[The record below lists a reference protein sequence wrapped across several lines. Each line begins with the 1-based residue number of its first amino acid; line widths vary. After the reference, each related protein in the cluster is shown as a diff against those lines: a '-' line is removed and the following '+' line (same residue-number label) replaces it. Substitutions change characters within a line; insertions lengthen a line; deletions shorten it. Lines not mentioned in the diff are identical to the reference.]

1 MKKLLGIIVLGLL
14 LNNSAVAK
22 IKIYTKG
29 HNHKHSIILHD
40 TKKEM
45 VLEIPDIAIE
55 FCKKEK
61 KNVYFF
67 ANPKFLYEADKFYG
81 GLFGGKEYTRYICAK
96 NETEAVK
103 IIKDIFE
110 KGGKHSKWD
119 KINTKNKLFN
129 YKENIVEYN
138 KSNPNFYDLYKK
150 YRGTRNFR
158 RYLNEED
165 EFGKIVKFGILE
177 YEVIPEPTTNLI
189 FSRVET
195 FEPYTKEEMEKKAL
209 KEKRDKEKR
218 AAYDKKRKAKAYAV
232 KEKEKA
238 MLAEQEKIV
247 EETRKAAEKERIA
260 EEKEN
265 ERLAKIEEEKRIAE
279 EKKEY
284 KRLEAKFRTKCKKGF
299 FNKEGF
305 ELGTDEFKQCIYDK
319 EKERIAKLEKA
330 KPKKVEVVKAENL
343 NPDLIAIG
351 SGSGFFINN
360 QGYALTNNHVV
371 EICEQMVATLDGRQ
385 ILFRVIATD
394 KVNDIAIIAMDNTTR
409 NFLKINEEG
418 AKLGENVIAVGYPL
432 SGQLSDSVKITR
444 GVVSSLSGIENNT
457 GQIQIDAALQPG
469 NSGGPIINEQGEL
482 VGIASAGLN
491 KLLMAKKE
499 KYIPENVNFAV
510 ATPIIVNLLKNKKI
524 KYTTGSYFSSDYSG
538 TELAEIGDNS
548 TLQLLCYNT
557 KVAYMQIKNSQKHR
571 DVLFDLK

>member
-1 MKKLLGIIVLGLL
+1 MRKLLSIIVLGLL
-14 LNNSAVAK
+14 WFIPVNAAKVDLETFKIGMTKQEIKNALSYAGFFCWNNTGNDTYLDDFKTKDGNYYSKKYKTEIISNEKLWTVFENVTKISKGKGGSIVGLCFEGNGILKGVFNTKEEAVIFA
-22 IKIYTKG
+22 
-29 HNHKHSIILHD
+29 S
-40 TKKEM
+40 
-45 VLEIPDIAIE
+45 PDLAN
-55 FCKKEK
+55 KLKEK
-61 KNVYFF
+61 KATEEEFLNILKS
-67 ANPKFLYEADKFYG
+67 NSKFRSQLSSLPESNLSK
-81 GLFGGKEYTRYICAK
+81 CAHLR
-96 NETEAVK
+96 K
-103 IIKDIFE
+103 IITI
-110 KGGKHSKWD
+110 KGGFKTFQDS
-119 KINTKNKLFN
+119 
-129 YKENIVEYN
+129 
-138 KSNPNFYDLYKK
+138 YKK
-150 YRGTRNFR
+150 CIYKQIDIRT
-158 RYLNEED
+158 
-165 EFGKIVKFGILE
+165 KVLE
-177 YEVIPEPTTNLI
+177 N
-189 FSRVET
+189 
-195 FEPYTKEEMEKKAL
+195 KKA
-209 KEKRDKEKR
+209 
-218 AAYDKKRKAKAYAV
+218 KKQ
-232 KEKEKA
+232 
-238 MLAEQEKIV
+238 AEQK
-247 EETRKAAEKERIA
+247 IA
-260 EEKEN
+260 EEKRIAE
-265 ERLAKIEEEKRIAE
+265 AKIAEEKRIAE

-284 KRLEAKFRTKCKKGF
+284 ERLEAKFRTKCKKGF
-299 FNKEGF
+299 FNKDGF

-330 KPKKVEVVKAENL
+330 KPKVVEVVKAENL

-385 ILFRVIATD
+385 IVFRIIATD
-394 KVNDIAIIAMDNTTR
+394 KVNDIAIIAMDKMTK
-409 NFLKINEEG
+409 NFLKINKDG

-491 KLLMAKKE
+491 KLLMAKKD

-524 KYTTGSYFSSDYSG
+524 KYTTGSYFSSNYSG
-538 TELAEIGDNS
+538 TELAEIGNNS

>member
-1 MKKLLGIIVLGLL
+1 MKFIWTSYNTEFKPVALKFHTIVCGPSL
-14 LNNSAVAK
+14 K
-22 IKIYTKG
+22 
-29 HNHKHSIILHD
+29 
-40 TKKEM
+40 
-45 VLEIPDIAIE
+45 
-55 FCKKEK
+55 
-61 KNVYFF
+61 
-67 ANPKFLYEADKFYG
+67 
-81 GLFGGKEYTRYICAK
+81 
-96 NETEAVK
+96 K
-103 IIKDIFE
+103 IIKKNE
-110 KGGKHSKWD
+110 KYIQW
-119 KINTKNKLFN
+119 
-129 YKENIVEYN
+129 
-138 KSNPNFYDLYKK
+138 KK
-150 YRGTRNFR
+150 GQIQ
-158 RYLNEED
+158 ED
-165 EFGKIVKFGILE
+165 EMIW
-177 YEVIPEPTTNLI
+177 PTYKQESSRKNL
-189 FSRVET
+189 
-195 FEPYTKEEMEKKAL
+195 
-209 KEKRDKEKR
+209 
-218 AAYDKKRKAKAYAV
+218 KKR
-232 KEKEKA
+232 
-238 MLAEQEKIV
+238 LEQEKA
-247 EETRKAAEKERIA
+247 TFNKDKNKFQKAVKKCSDDIFAEQEKERIA

-394 KVNDIAIIAMDNTTR
+394 KVNDIAIIAMDKR
-409 NFLKINEEG
+409 NQNYLKINEEG

>member
-1 MKKLLGIIVLGLL
+1 MKKLFLSILVLGLL
-14 LNNSAVAK
+14 LSGNAYAAKGFKESLKIGMTKQEFKKALPRAGFFCWNKEDQIDDDSKYYKNYKTKDGNYYSKKYKIEVIGYKNFWAVFE
-22 IKIYTKG
+22 
-29 HNHKHSIILHD
+29 NV
-40 TKKEM
+40 TKKAKSRGGSIVGLCFEGSGT
-45 VLEIPDIAIE
+45 LKALFNDKEEAII
-55 FCKKEK
+55 FASLDLANKLKEK
-61 KNVYFF
+61 KATEEEFSNILKSNAEFRTELFSLPEWYQS
-67 ANPKFLYEADKFYG
+67 KCKDKKK
-81 GLFGGKEYTRYICAK
+81 LIT
-96 NETEAVK
+96 
-103 IIKDIFE
+103 IKDGF
-110 KGGKHSKWD
+110 KTFSNSY
-119 KINTKNKLFN
+119 KIC
-129 YKENIVEYN
+129 I
-138 KSNPNFYDLYKK
+138 
-150 YRGTRNFR
+150 
-158 RYLNEED
+158 
-165 EFGKIVKFGILE
+165 
-177 YEVIPEPTTNLI
+177 YEQVDI
-189 FSRVET
+189 RA
-195 FEPYTKEEMEKKAL
+195 KAL
-209 KEKRDKEKR
+209 KEKKIKKAEEEK
-218 AAYDKKRKAKAYAV
+218 
-232 KEKEKA
+232 
-238 MLAEQEKIV
+238 
-247 EETRKAAEKERIA
+247 IA
-260 EEKEN
+260 EEKRIAKEKIAEEN
-265 ERLAKIEEEKRIAE
+265 KIAE

-284 KRLEAKFRTKCKKGF
+284 KRLEVRFRSKCEKGF

-305 ELGTDEFKQCIYDK
+305 ELGTEEFKQCIYDK

>member
-1 MKKLLGIIVLGLL
+1 MRKLLSIIILGLL
-14 LNNSAVAK
+14 LSGNAYAEKIGLES
-22 IKIYTKG
+22 IKIGMTKQEFKNAWPRAG
-29 HNHKHSIILHD
+29 FFCWNKKDQIDDDSQYYKNYKTKDGNYYSKKYKKEVIGFKKFWVVFENV
-40 TKKEM
+40 TKKAKGKGGSIVGLCFEGNGTLKAM
-45 VLEIPDIAIE
+45 FNNKEEAILSASPY
-55 FCKKEK
+55 FLMKLKEK
-61 KNVYFF
+61 K
-67 ANPKFLYEADKFYG
+67 ASEDKFLNILKANTAFRIKLESLPESYRSKCVDLKK
-81 GLFGGKEYTRYICAK
+81 LITRDGF
-96 NETEAVK
+96 K
-103 IIKDIFE
+103 IF
-110 KGGKHSKWD
+110 
-119 KINTKNKLFN
+119 KL
-129 YKENIVEYN
+129 
-138 KSNPNFYDLYKK
+138 SYKK
-150 YRGTRNFR
+150 CIYAQIDIR
-158 RYLNEED
+158 
-165 EFGKIVKFGILE
+165 
-177 YEVIPEPTTNLI
+177 
-189 FSRVET
+189 
-195 FEPYTKEEMEKKAL
+195 TKLL
-209 KEKRDKEKR
+209 KEKQKITDANEK
-218 AAYDKKRKAKAYAV
+218 
-232 KEKEKA
+232 
-238 MLAEQEKIV
+238 
-247 EETRKAAEKERIA
+247 IA
-260 EEKEN
+260 EEKRIAQE
-265 ERLAKIEEEKRIAE
+265 KIAEEKRIAE

-284 KRLEAKFRTKCKKGF
+284 KRLEAKFRTKCEKGF
-299 FNKEGF
+299 FNKKGF
-305 ELGTDEFKQCIYDK
+305 ELGTEEFKQCVYDK

-371 EICEQMVATLDGRQ
+371 EICEKMVATLDGRQ

>member
-1 MKKLLGIIVLGLL
+1 MPD
-14 LNNSAVAK
+14 AWK
-22 IKIYTKG
+22 IKYYRTYPKWG
-29 HNHKHSIILHD
+29 FTS
-40 TKKEM
+40 ESS
-45 VLEIPDIAIE
+45 ESSFSE
-55 FCKKEK
+55 FIWKIDDYEK
-61 KNVYFF
+61 YLYQKNQAY
-67 ANPKFLYEADKFYG
+67 L
-81 GLFGGKEYTRYICAK
+81 R
-96 NETEAVK
+96 NEK
-103 IIKDIFE
+103 I
-110 KGGKHSKWD
+110 
-119 KINTKNKLFN
+119 
-129 YKENIVEYN
+129 
-138 KSNPNFYDLYKK
+138 
-150 YRGTRNFR
+150 
-158 RYLNEED
+158 
-165 EFGKIVKFGILE
+165 
-177 YEVIPEPTTNLI
+177 
-189 FSRVET
+189 
-195 FEPYTKEEMEKKAL
+195 KKAQAEEL
-209 KEKRDKEKR
+209 KAELIKSKER
-218 AAYDKKRKAKAYAV
+218 ERKAK
-232 KEKEKA
+232 EI
-238 MLAEQEKIV
+238 LAEQEKIV
-247 EETRKAAEKERIA
+247 EETRIAKEKTR
-260 EEKEN
+260 K
-265 ERLAKIEEEKRIAE
+265 AE

-284 KRLEAKFRTKCKKGF
+284 ERLEAKFRTKCKKGF

-330 KPKKVEVVKAENL
+330 KPKVVEVVKAENL

-394 KVNDIAIIAMDNTTR
+394 KVNDIAIIAMDNTR
-409 NFLKINEEG
+409 NFLKINEAG

-571 DVLFDLK
+571 DVLFDLN